1 MEGASQT
8 PFVRAVGSLGLVRRW
23 MTPFLRVSNACCG
36 EKKVREFL
44 APYLESG
51 LPVTA
56 QIMGTRGN
64 VLGELAVKCL
74 EAGAVGI
81 DLNCG
86 CPSKR
91 VISRDA
97 GGGALKDP
105 LLLAE
110 TVRTIRR
117 IIGAKTPFSVKM
129 RTGFSDPEEMTELIP
144 RLADAGIDKFF
155 IHFRTVR
162 EQYLPVPG
170 RTERLRK
177 AAVAA
182 SPLPVIVNGDISDVE
197 DGLTLLDETGA
208 AGLMIARG
216 LLRDPWLL
224 LRFENADV
232 PSPEE
237 GRRRFSAALEAFDA
251 HGGNKLELVR
261 MIWGEDSPEFR
272 ALCGERRRKS

>member
-8 PFVRAVGSLGLVRRW
+8 PFVRAVNSLGLVRRW
-23 MTPFLRVSNACCG
+23 MTPFLRVSEACCG

-56 QIMGTRGN
+56 QIMGTRGD

-74 EAGAVGI
+74 EAGASGI

-91 VISRDA
+91 VISRNA

-110 TVRTIRR
+110 TVKTIRR
-117 IIGAKTPFSVKM
+117 VIGPGTPFSVKM

-155 IHFRTVR
+155 VHFRTVR

-170 RTERLRK
+170 RTERLKK
-177 AAVAA
+177 AVTAA
-182 SPLPVIVNGDISDVE
+182 SPLPVVVNGDITDAE
-197 DGLTLLDETGA
+197 DGLTLLGETGA

-224 LRFENADV
+224 RRFEETNV

-237 GRRRFSAALEAFDA
+237 GRRRFFAALETFDA
-251 HGGNKLELVR
+251 RGGNKLELAR
-261 MIWGEDSPEFR
+261 MIWGEDSREFR
-272 ALCGERRRKS
+272 ALCGQPI